1 MAGVTFYIA
10 HYGYA
15 AMYFLLALGI
25 LGIPVPDETLIV
37 AFGGMAARGEF
48 NFAGALAVT
57 FLGSM
62 TGMLISYSL
71 GRMVGEPL
79 LHRYGKWVRM
89 TPERLAGAE
98 KWFRRYGSLSII
110 VGYFVPGLR
119 HLSSYIAG
127 TTKLPARAYVVYAG
141 AGAALWCTTFMLIG
155 HAVGYHW
162 NELAGRMTHTTIRIG
177 LLAALLALGA
187 VIGLLRWKKR

>member
-1 MAGVTFYIA
+1 MAGITFYIA

-25 LGIPVPDETLIV
+25 LGIPVPDETLII

-48 NFAGALAVT
+48 NFAGALAIT

-62 TGMLISYSL
+62 TVMMISYSL
-71 GRMVGEPL
+71 GRLAGEPL

-119 HLSSYIAG
+119 HLSSYFAG
-127 TTKLPARAYVVYAG
+127 TYTEM
-141 AGAALWCTTFMLIG
+141 FLI
-155 HAVGYHW
+155 
-162 NELAGRMTHTTIRIG
+162 EMTVLDGSSVASVPSKI
-177 LLAALLALGA
+177 LLFASA
-187 VIGLLRWKKR
+187 IEN